1 MTAEEIQRLL
11 GLTPLAHEGGF
22 FAETYRASE
31 MIPAGFGGIDPKDAR
46 SLATAIYY
54 LLTPETFS
62 ALHRLSGDEL
72 FHFYLGDPV
81 EMLQLGPSGEGRVIV
96 LGTDLAAGMRPQV
109 LAPRGV
115 WQGTRLL
122 PGGRVALLGTT
133 MSPGFDPA
141 DFELGRREA
150 LLAEY
155 PAQRDRIRALT
166 R

>member
-1 MTAEEIQRLL
+1 
-11 GLTPLAHEGGF
+11 
-22 FAETYRASE
+22 
-31 MIPAGFGGIDPKDAR
+31 
-46 SLATAIYY
+46 
-54 LLTPETFS
+54 
-62 ALHRLSGDEL
+62 
-72 FHFYLGDPV
+72 
-81 EMLQLGPSGEGRVIV
+81 MLQLGPAGEARVIV

-150 LLAEY
+150 LAAEY
-155 PAQRDRIRALT
+155 PAHRDRILALT

>member
-1 MTAEEIQRLL
+1 VTAEEILRLL

-31 MIPAGFGGIDPKDAR
+31 NIPAGFGGIDPNHAR

-54 LLTPETFS
+54 LLTPDTFS
-62 ALHRLSGDEL
+62 ALHRLPGDEL

-81 EMLQLGPSGEGRVIV
+81 EMLQLGSAGEARVIV

-122 PGGRVALLGTT
+122 PGGGLALLGTT

-150 LLAEY
+150 LMAEY
-155 PAQRDRIRALT
+155 PAHRDRILTLT